1 MKKAIILR
9 GAPGSGK
16 STLARKLQ
24 GLPQYEGL
32 RIHSTDDYFCGAD
45 GVYRHNKDRLKEFH
59 TKNYLAFI
67 QSCNAG
73 ITAICDNTNVWK
85 WQYERYIT
93 TARFLGYKVRII
105 TMPHPAPEV
114 AAARNIHGVPRETIE
129 FLIREWESDPREEL
143 YHEGLTL

>member
-45 GVYRHNKDRLKEFH
+45 CDRKAVLPGRGEPVANVELK
-59 TKNYLAFI
+59 
-67 QSCNAG
+67 SDSVS
-73 ITAICDNTNVWK
+73 IT
-85 WQYERYIT
+85 
-93 TARFLGYKVRII
+93 
-105 TMPHPAPEV
+105 
-114 AAARNIHGVPRETIE
+114 PRQ
-129 FLIREWESDPREEL
+129 FGPSRAMLF
-143 YHEGLTL
+143 